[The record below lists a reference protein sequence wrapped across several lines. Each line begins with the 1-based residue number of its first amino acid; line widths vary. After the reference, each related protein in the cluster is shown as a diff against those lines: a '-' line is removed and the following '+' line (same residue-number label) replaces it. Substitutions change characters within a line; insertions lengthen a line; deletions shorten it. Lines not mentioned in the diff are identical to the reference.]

1 MRILDYNTMATMDKI
16 RYIFFTVLLSMIII
30 SCQKDQNVKDSP
42 SLSTTTTNPTLLAMV
57 SGPGNFLASS
67 GTLNITID
75 DSTYTFDAQ
84 KDSIA
89 FVNLYLDNKRYF
101 GLTAINKTHTMSFGI
116 SSAGYAETNIDNK
129 IAGTQFL
136 LAKGNNANL
145 QYTLSQYAN
154 LQDSS
159 RIKLSD
165 FAQDSIL
172 ARGNFVTFLNNTT
185 KTGTPFYRA
194 TGNFDLKIK

>member
-1 MRILDYNTMATMDKI
+1 MTTMDRI
-16 RYIFFTVLLSMIII
+16 RYVFFTVLLSMAII
-30 SCQKDQNVKDSP
+30 SCQKDQNVKDAPTLHSSTSP
-42 SLSTTTTNPTLLAMV
+42 ALLAMV
-57 SGPGNFLASS
+57 SSPGNFLASS

-89 FVNLYLDNKRYF
+89 FVNLYLDSKRYF

-116 SSAGYAETNIDNK
+116 SSAGYVETNIDNK
-129 IAGTQFL
+129 IAGSQFL
-136 LAKGNNANL
+136 FTKGNNTL
-145 QYTLSQYAN
+145 QYTLTPYAN

-159 RIKLSD
+159 HIKLSA

-172 ARGNFVTFLNNTT
+172 ARGNFVTFLNNNT
-185 KTGTPFYRA
+185 KPGMPFYHV

>member
-1 MRILDYNTMATMDKI
+1 MDKI
-16 RYIFFTVLLSMIII
+16 RYVFFTVLLSMAII
-30 SCQKDQNVKDSP
+30 SCQKDQNVKDA
-42 SLSTTTTNPTLLAMV
+42 STLTTPTNPALLAMV

-67 GTLNITID
+67 GTLNIIIN

-116 SSAGYAETNIDNK
+116 SAAGYAETNIDNK

-136 LAKGNNANL
+136 LTKGNNANL
-145 QYTLSQYAN
+145 QYTLTPYAN

-159 RIKLSD
+159 SIKLSA

-172 ARGNFVTFLNNTT
+172 AKGTFVTYLNNSA
-185 KTGTPFYRA
+185 KPGPPFLRVK
-194 TGNFDLKIK
+194 GNFDLKTK

>member
-1 MRILDYNTMATMDKI
+1 MATMDKI
-16 RYIFFTVLLSMIII
+16 RYIFFTVLLSMAII
-30 SCQKDQNVKDSP
+30 SCQKDQNVKDAP
-42 SLSTTTTNPTLLAMV
+42 SLSATTNPALLAMV

-101 GLTAINKTHTMSFGI
+101 GLTAINKIHTMSFGI
-116 SSAGYAETNIDNK
+116 SSAGYAETNSDNK
-129 IAGTQFL
+129 IAGSQFL
-136 LAKGNNANL
+136 ITKGNNANL
-145 QYTLSQYAN
+145 QYTLTQYAN

-159 RIKLSD
+159 RIKLSA

-172 ARGNFVTFLNNTT
+172 AKGSFVTFLNNTT
-185 KTGTPFYRA
+185 KKGMPFYRA
-194 TGNFDLKIK
+194 VGNFDLKIK